1 MNAHH
6 IKTHTERETMK
17 VAEKL
22 ALLLNPGD
30 VITLEGEL
38 GSGKTVFSK
47 GIANGLGIK
56 RAVTSPT
63 FTIIKEYEGELPFYH
78 MDAYRLEH
86 SEEDMGFDEYF
97 YGDGISVVEWAQFV
111 ADYLPETR
119 LNIHLEYIDERTRL
133 LTFTPIGT
141 HYEDVVD
148 QLIC

>member
-97 YGDGISVVEWAQFV
+97 RSEEHTSELQSRG
-111 ADYLPETR
+111 
-119 LNIHLEYIDERTRL
+119 HLVCRL
-133 LTFTPIGT
+133 LLEKKNTEKKI
-141 HYEDVVD
+141 Y
-148 QLIC
+148 